1 MKTNQQQ
8 TKLEFTM
15 GNQEEKSIAEE
26 IQDNLIKKVN
36 ELEKREIKFPDY
48 TPQFEELRGIITE
61 KAVQYPAEQIQRQL
75 EDLQSKISV
84 IPKVIPVRHYL
95 DLKSKGL
102 LSGVAILLLSS
113 AIAVGL
119 SVTMLIENQ
128 KLRASADKFFMI
140 RQSHSSIALW
150 ADTTYQADPK
160 EAMAEADSLE
170 AAAANLA
177 AAQRE
182 ANEKHQASELARQK
196 VEALQRNSSQVKK
209 RSHR

>member
-1 MKTNQQQ
+1 MKMNQQI
-8 TKLEFTM
+8 KMEFIM
-15 GNQEEKSIAEE
+15 GNQGEKSIAEE

-48 TPQFEELRGIITE
+48 TPQFEELKAIITE
-61 KAVQYPAEQIQRQL
+61 KAVQYPTEQIQRQL
-75 EDLQSKISV
+75 EELQTKISV
-84 IPKVIPVRHYL
+84 IPKVIPVSHYL

-119 SVTMLIENQ
+119 SITMLIENQ
-128 KLRASADKFFMI
+128 KLKASADKFFMI

-150 ADTTYQADPK
+150 ADTTYQTDASR
-160 EAMAEADSLE
+160 AMAEADSLE
-170 AAAANLA
+170 TAAADLA

-182 ANEKHQASELARQK
+182 ANDKQQASELARQK
-196 VEALQRNSSQVKK
+196 LEALQGHKRQGRKK
-209 RSHR
+209 SNP

>member
-1 MKTNQQQ
+1 MKMNQQI
-8 TKLEFTM
+8 KMEFIM
-15 GNQEEKSIAEE
+15 GNQGEKSIAEE

-48 TPQFEELRGIITE
+48 TPQFEELKAIITE
-61 KAVQYPAEQIQRQL
+61 KAVQYPTEQIQRQL
-75 EDLQSKISV
+75 EELQTKISV

-119 SVTMLIENQ
+119 SITMLIENQ
-128 KLRASADKFFMI
+128 KLKASADKFFMI

-150 ADTTYQADPK
+150 ADTTYQTDASR
-160 EAMAEADSLE
+160 AMAEADSLE
-170 AAAANLA
+170 TAAADLA

-182 ANEKHQASELARQK
+182 ANDKQQASELARQK
-196 VEALQRNSSQVKK
+196 LEALQGHKRQGRKK
-209 RSHR
+209 SNP